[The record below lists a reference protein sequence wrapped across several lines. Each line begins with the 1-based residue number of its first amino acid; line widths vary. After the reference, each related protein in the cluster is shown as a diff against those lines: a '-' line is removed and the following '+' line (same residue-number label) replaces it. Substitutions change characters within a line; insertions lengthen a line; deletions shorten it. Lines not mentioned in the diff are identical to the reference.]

1 MSTPDESE
9 RSPPISGR
17 GPPSSPGRD
26 ESEETEEADLRPLG
40 TPPPPLIVGDVLGE
54 RYVLQRLLGQGGN
67 GVVFA
72 ALDLL
77 LRELVA
83 IKVLRAQDTGRRH
96 WLKRLAR
103 EVRLARAIRHANVC
117 RVFELGQVQ
126 GHSFLIAEL
135 ATGGTLR
142 ELLRDRAAEL
152 SWPERLA
159 LGRAACAGLSAIH
172 AVGIIH
178 RDVTPQNMLIMGDG
192 RLAITDFGLAI
203 GEKESTT
210 VHGGTPTYLPP
221 EVAMGERSDQR
232 SDVWQLGSILHEVL
246 FGRRPEWK
254 VSGERRTLKPPV
266 NDDAPAV
273 EVELARLCADCLAL
287 APSLRPPS
295 AVAVAGRFAAAEAAR
310 PRGWLARRWARLRHL
325 AVRQWRGA
333 AALTIVIAAALG
345 GLRAV
350 EHARRPQLCGGAP
363 QKLVG
368 VWDAPVKA
376 AIASAFARA
385 RAPFAGE
392 ALEHVTASLDR
403 YAGGW
408 AAAYVDACEAT
419 HVRGE
424 QSPEVLD
431 LRMSCLGAR
440 LGELKALTAVLRDAD
455 DEVVAHAAK
464 ASAALGGI
472 ERCSD
477 VPLLRAVVPPPE
489 GDERVRVAELR
500 TRLAEVKALGDAGR
514 TRESL
519 QRIDQVVR
527 DAQAVG
533 YTPLVAEALFR
544 QGLLQHHA
552 DPTSAPSTL
561 EQALWAAEAGRDD
574 ELAAESATEL
584 VYAYTYRDAQYEQA
598 TRWQHMAE
606 AILRRIG
613 GHELT
618 QAWLANNVSSLMARQ
633 NRGAEAL
640 AFAQKALALKEHIAG
655 IEPYDVAL
663 SVGNVGLALESLGRH
678 EEALAAT
685 DRALALLR
693 GAIGARHPEVAIQ
706 LNNRGE
712 ILNVMGRHAEA
723 RRAFEEALD
732 IWRTSFGADSYWT
745 AYALTGMGLAHLGQ
759 HQPDDA
765 VPLLERALAIRERT
779 ESDASLLG
787 DTRFALAR
795 ALAEAGREPERARR
809 LARAARDDYARAA
822 SLPQKVAEI
831 DGWLARTPGA
841 RRPPG

>member
-1 MSTPDESE
+1 MSTPEESS
-9 RSPPISGR
+9 RSPPSSGSA
-17 GPPSSPGRD
+17 PSSSPEQD
-26 ESEETEEADLRPLG
+26 ETEEADLRPIG
-40 TPPPPLIVGDVLGE
+40 APPPPPVVGDVLGD

-72 ALDLL
+72 AQDLL
-77 LRELVA
+77 LREVVA
-83 IKVLRAQDTGRRH
+83 IKVLRAGDTGRRH

-126 GHSFLIAEL
+126 GHAFLIAEL

-142 ELLRDRAAEL
+142 ELLRDRGAEL
-152 SWPERLA
+152 TWAERLA

-192 RLAITDFGLAI
+192 RLAISDFGLAI

-221 EVAMGERSDQR
+221 EVALGERSDQR

-254 VSGERRTLKPPV
+254 VSGERRTLRPPV
-266 NDDAPAV
+266 DDDAPAV
-273 EVELARLCADCLAL
+273 EVELARLCGDCLAL

-295 AVAVAGRFAAAEAAR
+295 AVAVAGRYAAAEAAR

-325 AVRQWRGA
+325 AARHWRVA
-333 AALTIVIAAALG
+333 AVVALGLG

-363 QKLVG
+363 QKLAG
-368 VWDAPVKA
+368 VWDAPVREATA
-376 AIASAFARA
+376 AAFSRA
-385 RAPFAGE
+385 RAPFAGD
-392 ALEHVTASLDR
+392 ALAHVTASLDR
-403 YAGGW
+403 YASGW
-408 AAAYVDACEAT
+408 TAAYVDACEAT

-455 DEVVAHAAK
+455 DEVVTHAANAA
-464 ASAALGGI
+464 ASLGGI

-477 VPLLRAVVPPPE
+477 VALLRAVVPPPE
-489 GDERVRVAELR
+489 GAARARVAELR
-500 TRLAEVKALGDAGR
+500 SRLAEIKALDDAGR
-514 TRESL
+514 TREGL
-519 QRIDQVVR
+519 QRIDSVVR
-527 DAQAVG
+527 DAEGVG
-533 YTPLVAEALFR
+533 YPPLVAEALFR
-544 QGLLQHHA
+544 RGWLQQHA
-552 DPTSAPSTL
+552 EPALARSTL
-561 EQALWAAEAGRDD
+561 EQALWAAESGRDD
-574 ELAAESATEL
+574 ELAAEIATVL
-584 VYAYTYRDAQYEQA
+584 VYAYTYRDAQYEEA

-640 AFAQKALALKEHIAG
+640 AFAQKALALKEHVAG

-678 EEALAAT
+678 EEALATT

-693 GAIGARHPEVAIQ
+693 AAIGARHPEVAIQ

-712 ILNVMGRHAEA
+712 ILNAMSRHAEA

-732 IWRTSFGADSYWT
+732 IWRTSFGDDSYWT
-745 AYALTGMGLAHLGQ
+745 AYALTGMGLAQLGQ

-765 VPLLERALAIRERT
+765 VRLLERALAIRERT
-779 ESDASLLG
+779 ETEDSLLG
-787 DTRFALAR
+787 ETRFALAR
-795 ALAEAGREPERARR
+795 GLIDAGRPLEPARR
-809 LARAARDDYARAA
+809 LARAARADYARAA
-822 SLPQKVAEI
+822 NLPEKVEEI
-831 DGWLARTPGA
+831 DGWLAQAATGRRDRMAARTDP
-841 RRPPG
+841 